1 MYCNSCNQS
10 CQNSGSQNNSLSDFF
25 PAGYRVE
32 SGYPRYPYYVSVPV
46 FLEEEDDCDCNNNC
60 NNNCNNCCHC
70 CCHCCHCCCEQNR
83 PCPRE
88 ESSSNYNRI
97 RCTTRFC
104 RQKQSCCGENSRRG
118 GYLKKI
124 LLQTTI
130 PRRCRRG
137 IVCVYQVSGFSDEKI

>member
-10 CQNSGSQNNSLSDFF
+10 CQNSSSQNNSLSDFF

-46 FLEEEDDCDCNNNC
+46 FLEEEDDCDCNNC

-104 RQKQSCCGENSRRG
+104 R
-118 GYLKKI
+118 
-124 LLQTTI
+124 
-130 PRRCRRG
+130 
-137 IVCVYQVSGFSDEKI
+137 